1 MDTSRASSLWYLE
14 LRILE
19 RGLRCCRTCITGLP
33 LHLKITFLQHSL
45 LSGTSLR
52 GLCFSEGES
61 SIFSEPYCVKTIA
74 ERKRRP
80 NILSRLNFKQ
90 AMVLPKSSLSWRIWW
105 ALLSVGC
112 FERQPQCSSPSC
124 SQVPMVRIFSKR
136 GRSTASSTLSWLRIP
151 APSRWSSTKSTSS
164 TIPK

>member
-19 RGLRCCRTCITGLP
+19 RGLRCCRTCITGLR
-33 LHLKITFLQHSL
+33 LHLKSTFLQRSL

-61 SIFSEPYCVKTIA
+61 LIFSEPYCIKTIA

-80 NILSRLNFKQ
+80 NISSRLNFKQ

-105 ALLSVGC
+105 ALPSVG
-112 FERQPQCSSPSC
+112 FWEYQPQCSFTLLLSGAHGANIQQARKIDGIINVELIEDSCTFKVVFNKIYIKHSP
-124 SQVPMVRIFSKR
+124 
-136 GRSTASSTLSWLRIP
+136 
-151 APSRWSSTKSTSS
+151 
-164 TIPK
+164 